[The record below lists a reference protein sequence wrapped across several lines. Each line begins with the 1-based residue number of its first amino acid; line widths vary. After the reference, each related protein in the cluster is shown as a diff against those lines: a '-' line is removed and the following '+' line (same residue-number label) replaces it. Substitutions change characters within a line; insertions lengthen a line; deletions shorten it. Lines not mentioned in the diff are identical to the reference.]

1 MLLSELFFFKWRSF
15 VRYAVCV
22 CELRGRLS
30 KRLQDSVELKSDI
43 HSKVGS
49 RILLC
54 VNNTY
59 LEAN

>member
-1 MLLSELFFFKWRSF
+1 M
-15 VRYAVCV
+15 CV

-43 HSKVGS
+43 HCKVGR

-54 VNNTY
+54 VNDTY
-59 LEAN
+59 LEANLYCGESEIGGVEFGE